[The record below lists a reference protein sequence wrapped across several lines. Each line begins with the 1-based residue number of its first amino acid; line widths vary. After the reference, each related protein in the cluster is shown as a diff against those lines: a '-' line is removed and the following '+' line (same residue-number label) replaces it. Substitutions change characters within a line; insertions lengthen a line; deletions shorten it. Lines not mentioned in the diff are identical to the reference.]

1 MSEVKEKELKG
12 MSMNVPKQTLFVLK
26 RVAAFKGM
34 SLQDSTGEM
43 SYRAAMEYLKENGL
57 LEVVQKL
64 YREQELE
71 DWDNEL

>member
-1 MSEVKEKELKG
+1 
-12 MSMNVPKQTLFVLK
+12 
-26 RVAAFKGM
+26 M

-64 YREQELE
+64 NREQELE